1 MRGERTFESR
11 STLTKMFI
19 WEEIF
24 MRQDIINE
32 IEIEIKKRC
41 QSEKN
46 FFGMG
51 GYYHIKAVVKNAI
64 ILAENYD
71 ADVEIV
77 IIAAWL
83 HDIASVTDYELY
95 EDHHIHGARIAGEVL
110 SNLNYPKEKIELVQ
124 KCVLNHRGSKLLE
137 KTSKEEIC
145 VADADAVSHFDNL
158 PSLFHLAYV
167 TRKYSIEEGTRF
179 IKNKLMRSYNKLSEE
194 SKAVY
199 GDKYNNVMS
208 ILE

>member
-1 MRGERTFESR
+1 MR
-11 STLTKMFI
+11 L
-19 WEEIF
+19 
-24 MRQDIINE
+24 DIINAV
-32 IEIEIKKRC
+32 EIEIKKRC

-64 ILAENYD
+64 ILAENYG
-71 ADVEIV
+71 ADVEIAT
-77 IIAAWL
+77 IAAWL

-110 SNLNYPKEKIELVQ
+110 NNLNYPTEKIELVQ

-145 VADADAVSHFDNL
+145 VADADAISHFDNL
-158 PSLFHLAYV
+158 PSLFYLAYV
-167 TRKYSIEEGTRF
+167 IRKYSIEEGTSF

-199 GDKYNNVMS
+199 RGKYNNVMS

>member
-1 MRGERTFESR
+1 MRGERTFELR

-64 ILAENYD
+64 ILAENYG

-77 IIAAWL
+77 TIAAWL

-145 VADADAVSHFDNL
+145 VADADAISHFDNL

-167 TRKYSIEEGTRF
+167 IRKYSIEEGTSF

-194 SKAVY
+194 SKSVY
-199 GDKYNNVMS
+199 KDKYNNVMS